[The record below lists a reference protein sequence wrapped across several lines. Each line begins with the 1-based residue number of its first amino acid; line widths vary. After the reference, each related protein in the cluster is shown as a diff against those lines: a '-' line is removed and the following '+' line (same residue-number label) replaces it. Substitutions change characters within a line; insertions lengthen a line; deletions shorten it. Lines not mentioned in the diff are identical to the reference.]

1 MNKETPETILVVD
14 DTESNLDM
22 ILAILKDYDVIAS
35 TSGEDALATVRE
47 EPVDLVLLDILMPG
61 TDGFEVCR
69 RLKASPET
77 RDIPIIFIT
86 AKNDEET
93 IEAAYDLGG
102 TDYVTKPFRPKELLA
117 RVKVQLNLQRVIRE
131 LDFLATRDSL
141 TGIYNRRKFFEIA
154 EQMYAGASDDLYALM
169 VDIDHFKQVNDRHGH
184 HAGDKTLKTIT
195 ATIAGLLPEDALFGR
210 MGGEEFAVLLK
221 GTDRLKAAEVASLL
235 RRKVAE
241 TLIDIGE
248 VSPISCT
255 ISSGIAGKQEDIVS
269 LDHLLRQADM
279 ALYMAKKGGRNKSIF
294 RDT

>member
-131 LDFLATRDSL
+131 LDFLAARDSL

-154 EQMYAGASDDLYALM
+154 EQM
-169 VDIDHFKQVNDRHGH
+169 
-184 HAGDKTLKTIT
+184 
-195 ATIAGLLPEDALFGR
+195 
-210 MGGEEFAVLLK
+210 
-221 GTDRLKAAEVASLL
+221 
-235 RRKVAE
+235 
-241 TLIDIGE
+241 
-248 VSPISCT
+248 
-255 ISSGIAGKQEDIVS
+255 
-269 LDHLLRQADM
+269 
-279 ALYMAKKGGRNKSIF
+279 
-294 RDT
+294 